1 MAFTLNRR
9 LSTLVDSSGQINT
22 GKIPNDYITSD
33 HVADNSITTAML
45 HSGFTLP
52 TSSLSSIDTD
62 NVTEG
67 SSNLYFTN
75 ARVDS
80 RLSGG
85 TGVTYSSGTISIGQA
100 VATSDSPTF
109 ADLTV
114 TGNLNITGD
123 INSYNVTDLDVT
135 DQTITLGAGQIESN
149 SGGSGIII
157 DGSNASILWDETND
171 QFDFNKGINIDSNT
185 LVVDGTNNRVGIL
198 NAAPDVSLDIGS
210 STDAIHMPV
219 GTTAQRPSSPAAGY
233 FRYNS
238 DDGQFEGYTTEWGAI
253 AGSGGASAMET
264 NNFTGDGSTTA
275 FTLSSTVAS
284 EDNLIVFIEGIYQNK
299 GDYVASGTTI
309 TFTTAPVNGRRI
321 VVQHILSSVAGN
333 STLYTSL
340 SGDGSTTA
348 FTLSGAPGHENNT
361 QVFMDGV
368 YQQKDSYIVNGTTL
382 TFDAA
387 PANGSSI
394 EVMSFAQT
402 TVNQPGSNTVS
413 VAELNLSDGSS
424 GQFITTDGNGTISFA
439 SVPAG
444 YTDSDVETYLNTSD
458 IYTDA
463 TNNRIGIGA
472 SSPNYLL
479 DVDTIGHN
487 STGEV
492 LLTAGNSSSND
503 YTQSTL
509 LRLRA
514 TSINPNSTSHNING
528 AVAEIRFDH
537 TDLPGNASGGTM
549 TFHTNPGNNIA
560 GALAERMRIDSS
572 GKVGIGTTSPAVSLD
587 VGSKTDAI
595 KVPNG
600 TDAQKPSGATG
611 MIRYNSTNSKLEGYV
626 GSNWENIKTTPQ
638 DLTQINGLQVWA
650 DVTGGISSTTVA
662 DLSGNNRTGTLQN
675 TTNKGTLAGNTYIQ
689 AFGSNTLTYAT
700 GVLPNLPWSGSNA
713 CTFFFVCTN
722 KRSNNTYA
730 TYLGSN
736 SSAVNYQIIRHNGA
750 SVNYNVYAENLSNWQ
765 ITASNAVPVNATI
778 SEAYILIFQFKAPS
792 GNSQVEIFKRENGST
807 TSATHAIAG
816 NTYSFE
822 LTDNNTTVTIGTSSW
837 SNEHLDA
844 GIFAWGATNTEMSSA
859 DRQIIYDYY
868 ADKGL
873 AN

>member
-22 GKIPNDYITSD
+22 GKIPNDYISTD
-33 HVADNSITTAML
+33 HIADNVITTAML

-62 NVTEG
+62 NITEG
-67 SSNLYFTN
+67 STNLFYTD

-171 QFDFNKGINIDSNT
+171 QFDFNKGVNIDSNT

-253 AGSGGASAMET
+253 AGSGGSAMET

-321 VVQHILSSVAGN
+321 VVQHILSSVSGN

-439 SVPAG
+439 TALTSISANSIGITEINVSDGTNGQFLQTNGSGTLSFADAASAFADLTEVTVATSDPALNTNPSTG
-444 YTDSDVETYLNTSD
+444 VGTLWLNKNTGNIWCCTDAATGNNYWTNIGKGDSDVGFV
-458 IYTDA
+458 A
-463 TNNRIGIGA
+463 TGG
-472 SSPNYLL
+472 
-479 DVDTIGHN
+479 N
-487 STGEV
+487 STVTSGGYKYHVFTSSGNLVVTGSRAAQALIIGGGGGGGGTGANGGGGGGAGGVV
-492 LLTAGNSSSND
+492 LGSAITLTTQTYSITVGAGGAHGSTGSDGGNSSFPGETVAVGGGGGGSFQTNGRSGGSGGGGGRD
-503 YTQSTL
+503 SG
-509 LRLRA
+509 
-514 TSINPNSTSHNING
+514 TSSGGAGTSGQGNAGGAANG
-528 AVAEIRFDH
+528 
-537 TDLPGNASGGTM
+537 TSCASGGGGGGAGQVGQQGGTDCGSFTAGM
-549 TFHTNPGNNIA
+549 SDGGDGTSTYSAWGVATSTGVDVSGTRYYAGGGGGAYEANAGANNAVGGLGGGGRGASGYTNPHAGTPGTANTGSGGGAGQHRAGINNDGGN
-560 GALAERMRIDSS
+560 
-572 GKVGIGTTSPAVSLD
+572 
-587 VGSKTDAI
+587 
-595 KVPNG
+595 
-600 TDAQKPSGATG
+600 GATG
-611 MIRYNSTNSKLEGYV
+611 LVIVRY
-626 GSNWENIKTTPQ
+626 
-638 DLTQINGLQVWA
+638 
-650 DVTGGISSTTVA
+650 
-662 DLSGNNRTGTLQN
+662 
-675 TTNKGTLAGNTYIQ
+675 
-689 AFGSNTLTYAT
+689 
-700 GVLPNLPWSGSNA
+700 
-713 CTFFFVCTN
+713 
-722 KRSNNTYA
+722 
-730 TYLGSN
+730 
-736 SSAVNYQIIRHNGA
+736 AV
-750 SVNYNVYAENLSNWQ
+750 
-765 ITASNAVPVNATI
+765 
-778 SEAYILIFQFKAPS
+778 
-792 GNSQVEIFKRENGST
+792 
-807 TSATHAIAG
+807 
-816 NTYSFE
+816 
-822 LTDNNTTVTIGTSSW
+822 
-837 SNEHLDA
+837 
-844 GIFAWGATNTEMSSA
+844 
-859 DRQIIYDYY
+859 
-868 ADKGL
+868 
-873 AN
+873 

>member
-1 MAFTLNRR
+1 
-9 LSTLVDSSGQINT
+9 
-22 GKIPNDYITSD
+22 
-33 HVADNSITTAML
+33 
-45 HSGFTLP
+45 
-52 TSSLSSIDTD
+52 
-62 NVTEG
+62 
-67 SSNLYFTN
+67 
-75 ARVDS
+75 
-80 RLSGG
+80 
-85 TGVTYSSGTISIGQA
+85 
-100 VATSDSPTF
+100 
-109 ADLTV
+109 
-114 TGNLNITGD
+114 
-123 INSYNVTDLDVT
+123 
-135 DQTITLGAGQIESN
+135 
-149 SGGSGIII
+149 
-157 DGSNASILWDETND
+157 
-171 QFDFNKGINIDSNT
+171 
-185 LVVDGTNNRVGIL
+185 
-198 NAAPDVSLDIGS
+198 
-210 STDAIHMPV
+210 
-219 GTTAQRPSSPAAGY
+219 
-233 FRYNS
+233 
-238 DDGQFEGYTTEWGAI
+238 
-253 AGSGGASAMET
+253 
-264 NNFTGDGSTTA
+264 
-275 FTLSSTVAS
+275 
-284 EDNLIVFIEGIYQNK
+284 
-299 GDYVASGTTI
+299 
-309 TFTTAPVNGRRI
+309 
-321 VVQHILSSVAGN
+321 
-333 STLYTSL
+333 
-340 SGDGSTTA
+340 
-348 FTLSGAPGHENNT
+348 
-361 QVFMDGV
+361 MDGV

-402 TVNQPGSNTVS
+402 TINQPGSNTVS

-444 YTDSDVETYLNTSD
+444 YTDSDVETYLNTSE

-463 TNNRIGIGA
+463 TNNRIGIGEA
-472 SSPNYLL
+472 TP
-479 DVDTIGHN
+479 DTKLHVKI
-487 STGEV
+487 TGSGDAVKIE
-492 LLTAGNSSSND
+492 GNSITDFDFIGNPPEFNLEDTSS
-503 YTQSTL
+503 STNAKRG
-509 LRLRA
+509 RL
-514 TSINPNSTSHNING
+514 T
-528 AVAEIRFDH
+528 VD
-537 TDLPGNASGGTM
+537 SG
-549 TFHTNPGNNIA
+549 FI
-560 GALAERMRIDSS
+560 RIDGISDDDTTLNYS
-572 GKVGIGTTSPAVSLD
+572 FFIGDLSNGKVGIGTSSPAVSLD
-587 VGSKTDAI
+587 VSSKTDAI

-778 SEAYILIFQFKAPS
+778 SEAYILIMQFKAPS